1 MTKEELVARVKA
13 VMSLVK
19 EGKLDDAYKAYAAVF
34 AEPGFVKNRPEDQR
48 QALKLM
54 IHARNAPS
62 RATPQMVEAH
72 RAAVA
77 PLTEL
82 VSSHG
87 EPADYEMLGM
97 CHEMLGNPESAS
109 NMYRAGL
116 QIERARSPQSDL
128 CGALMRRVSL
138 I

>member
-1 MTKEELVARVKA
+1 MTKDELVQKVKS
-13 VMSLVK
+13 VMALWK
-19 EGKLDDAYKAYAAVF
+19 DAKHEDAYKAF
-34 AEPGFVKNRPEDQR
+34 ASIFADAGFVKNRPEDQR

-54 IHARNAPS
+54 VHARNAPKP
-62 RATPQMVEAH
+62 TPAMVEAH

-82 VSSHG
+82 VSLHN

-97 CHEMLGNPESAS
+97 CHEMIGNAESAS

-116 QIERARSPQSDL
+116 KIERERSPSSDL

>member
-1 MTKEELVARVKA
+1 MTKEEMVSRVKQVVA
-13 VMSLVK
+13 LVK
-19 EGKLDDAYKAYAAVF
+19 DGKLDDAYGAYRALF
-34 AEPGFVKNRPEDQR
+34 AEPGFTKNRPEDQR

-54 IHARNAPS
+54 IHARNAPPKP
-62 RATPQMVEAH
+62 TPAMVEAH
-72 RAAVA
+72 RAAIA

-82 VSSHG
+82 VSTLE

-97 CHEMLGNPESAS
+97 CHEMMGNAESAS

-116 QIERARSPQSDL
+116 KIERERSPSSDL